1 MRLCNAQ
8 ISDFL
13 YDCQKL
19 PMIAKKKSE
28 ISIRIGKKYY
38 CEFIVIISNLLRLFD
53 CKYLL

>member
-1 MRLCNAQ
+1 MRLYNAQ

-19 PMIAKKKSE
+19 PMIAKKMSE
-28 ISIRIGKKYY
+28 ISIHMGTKYY

-53 CKYLL
+53 YKYLL